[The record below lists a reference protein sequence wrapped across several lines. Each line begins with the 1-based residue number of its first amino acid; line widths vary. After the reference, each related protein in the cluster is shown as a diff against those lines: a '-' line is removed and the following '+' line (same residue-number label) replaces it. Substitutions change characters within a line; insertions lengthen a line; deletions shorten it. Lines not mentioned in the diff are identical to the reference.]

1 MSNKNAVSDGSHLL
15 FKLVLGH
22 PCNSV
27 RLNVKCSIILDLCDC
42 IQLLYIFLGEW
53 VYAVAQCWGS

>member
-27 RLNVKCSIILDLCDC
+27 RLNVKC
-42 IQLLYIFLGEW
+42 
-53 VYAVAQCWGS
+53 